1 MNKKYTLPTLLSL
14 VICTGSLIGQTIAE
28 KKANASR
35 PGGGDLTQDAQKQL
49 VNVNKEMVEYQQE
62 LQTLYGKVKELFDQ
76 NTPPEDYQEL
86 LSTIRQVQAKMRTLE
101 KNWREA
107 VAKNGQDTGYALWH
121 QPETT
126 LGQLII
132 DYGSQHYVYMMSPEI
147 ASIKLSVDSNLPIPS
162 TSWDEMLEFILTQS
176 GVGIKQLNPFLRQL
190 YLIKQDKSAL
200 QLITN
205 KRKDLDYFPPSARVA
220 FMLSPEPSEVKRV
233 WLFMEKFVNPNST
246 VLQVIGRD
254 ILLIG
259 QVNELQE
266 LLKLYDFVSTNR
278 GDKEY
283 RAISLSRVNADEMAS
298 VLGAIFEQAPI
309 ITASTDSNG
318 NNSRTSFDKSGRPGI
333 SPRQQTMEFKPQGQ
347 SQENTE
353 ANGLRIIALKQVAQ
367 AIFLVG
373 TREEIRKAE
382 EIIRQVENQVGEAR
396 EKILWWYTTKN
407 SDPEELAQ
415 VLSKIYY
422 LMVTT
427 GTGSDENQT
436 PPPEDNLPPPP
447 PMAGPPVPP
456 LQMPVKGIF
465 EEGYLLTSQFIVN
478 GEDPNINNSRPI
490 PNLNRENFI
499 VDLKTGTIVMVVEA
513 DILPKLKDLLK
524 RLDVPKKMVQIEVML
539 FEKRL
544 TRNDDMGLNLLKI
557 GDAVASNV
565 NETSVLFN
573 DPLTGVPGLFQFIIK
588 RKQRSGIP
596 AYDQAY
602 QFLITQDDI
611 QINASPSILTV
622 NQVPAS
628 IKIEDEISINTGIYI
643 IENAGA
649 NTLKDSY
656 QRARYGIKIEVT
668 PTIHMTDITNVFD
681 DPVNYITLDTNL
693 VFETFRA
700 TLNDRPDVTRR
711 FVNNQVRIPD
721 GQTVIIGGLRRKDY
735 ADSKESI
742 PFLGEIPGFG
752 KLFSNNTQFD
762 VSTEMFLFI
771 TPKIVADPVE
781 DLERLRCEEMARRPG
796 DIPEFLCALV
806 EARYIERKAFLEGT
820 LITLFGRRPER
831 CINMEGPLHVE
842 GEYCGR

>member
-1 MNKKYTLPTLLSL
+1 VKKKIALSTVLSL
-14 VICTGSLIGQTIAE
+14 MVCAGPLYPQTIAE

-35 PGGGDLTQDAQKQL
+35 PGGGDLTQDAQKL
-49 VNVNKEMVEYQQE
+49 LMNVNKEMSEYQLD
-62 LQTLYGKVKELFDQ
+62 LQKLYVKVNELFLQ
-76 NTPPEDYQEL
+76 NAPPEDYQKL
-86 LSTIRQVQAKMRTLE
+86 LEVIHQIQANMRKLE
-101 KNWREA
+101 SNWRET
-107 VAKNGQDTGYALWH
+107 VARHGQETGYALWH

-147 ASIKLSVDSNLPIPS
+147 SSMKLSVDSNLPIPI
-162 TSWDEMLEFILTQS
+162 TSWDEMLELILTQN

-190 YLIKQDKSAL
+190 FLVKQDKSAL

-205 KRKDLDYFPPSARVA
+205 DRKDLDYLPPSARIA
-220 FMLSPEPSEVKRV
+220 FMLSPEPSEVRRV

-254 ILLIG
+254 ILLVG
-259 QVNELQE
+259 QANDLQE

-283 RAISLSRVNADEMAS
+283 RAISLTRVDAEEMAK

-309 ITASTDSNG
+309 ITGSTA
-318 NNSRTSFDKSGRPGI
+318 NNSKTEKGGRSVLPP
-333 SPRQQTMEFKPQGQ
+333 SARQDIKPQ
-347 SQENTE
+347 SQENSE
-353 ANGLRIIALKQVAQ
+353 ANGLRVIALKEVAQ
-367 AIFLVG
+367 AVFLVG
-373 TREEIRKAE
+373 TREEIKKAE

-415 VLSKIYY
+415 VLNKIYY
-422 LMVTT
+422 LMVST
-427 GTGSDENQT
+427 GTGTENNGMPEEDMPMPMPM
-436 PPPEDNLPPPP
+436 PPIGIPPTQLPIR
-447 PMAGPPVPP
+447 
-456 LQMPVKGIF
+456 GIY
-465 EEGYLLTSQFIVN
+465 EEGYLLTDQFIVN
-478 GEDPNINNSRPI
+478 GEDPNINNQRPI
-490 PNLNRENFI
+490 PNINRDNFI

-513 DILPKLKDLLK
+513 DILPKMKDLIK
-524 RLDVPKKMVQIEVML
+524 KLDVPKKMVQIEVML

-544 TRNDDMGLNLLKI
+544 ARNDNMGLNLLLI

-565 NETSVLFN
+565 NQTSALFN
-573 DPLTGVPGLFQFIIK
+573 ADPILAPGLFQFIIK
-588 RKQRSGIP
+588 RKQHSGIP

-602 QFLITQDDI
+602 QFLITQNDV

-628 IKIEDEISINTGIYI
+628 IKIEDEISVNTGIYI

-649 NTLKDSY
+649 NTLKDSF

-668 PTIHMTDITNVFD
+668 PTIHMSEDTNFYD
-681 DPVNYITLDTNL
+681 DNTNYITLDTNL
-693 VFETFRA
+693 VFETFRN

-735 ADSKESI
+735 DDSSQAI

-752 KLFSNNTQFD
+752 KFFSNNFQSD
-762 VSTEMFLFI
+762 IATEMFLFI

-796 DIPEFLCALV
+796 DIPEFLCALM
-806 EARYIERKAFLEGT
+806 EAREIERHIFLEGT
-820 LITLFGRRPER
+820 MTMLFGRRDER
-831 CINMEGPLHVE
+831 CTNMEGPLHVE
-842 GEYCGR
+842 GEYCGREN